1 MKFCN
6 KFARN
11 KDDYK
16 NIKEKTDVII
26 DAYRYGTTC
35 MADFVCCVYQINPSR
50 R

>member
-26 DAYRYGTTC
+26 DAYK
-35 MADFVCCVYQINPSR
+35 
-50 R
+50 